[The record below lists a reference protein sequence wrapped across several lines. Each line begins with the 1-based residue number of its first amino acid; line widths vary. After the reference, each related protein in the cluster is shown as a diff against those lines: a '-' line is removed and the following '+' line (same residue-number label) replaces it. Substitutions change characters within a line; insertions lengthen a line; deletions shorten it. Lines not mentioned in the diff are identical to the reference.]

1 MGAPSRDWDVA
12 RIVAHLKSLDSA
24 ENRAG
29 MARYGIATDR
39 SYGVPMTVLRPMAR
53 AIGRNHE
60 RALALWETGS
70 REARLLAAFT
80 CDPKQLSA
88 AEAVHWAS
96 DFDSWDIVDGVADVF
111 AATADWRSL
120 IDRFAADEREFVRRT
135 AFAMI
140 AWAAVHLKKEPD
152 SSFVGLLPL
161 VARHAADG
169 RNFVKKAV
177 SWALRGIGKRSLAL
191 HEPALALA
199 QRLAASEDKS
209 ERWIGK
215 DAVKELTAEKTL
227 ARLDAK
233 SSKTGK

>member
-1 MGAPSRDWDVA
+1 MKKKTRKVAVVGANRIPFA
-12 RIVAHLKSLDSA
+12 RSNGTYTHASNQDMLTAALD
-24 ENRAG
+24 G
-29 MARYGIATDR
+29 
-39 SYGVPMTVLRPMAR
+39 
-53 AIGRNHE
+53 
-60 RALALWETGS
+60 
-70 REARLLAAFT
+70 
-80 CDPKQLSA
+80 
-88 AEAVHWAS
+88 
-96 DFDSWDIVDGVADVF
+96 
-111 AATADWRSL
+111 L

-161 VARHAADG
+161 IARHAADG

-233 SSKTGK
+233 SSKAGK